1 MKISH
6 SLLVAAIGGIA
17 LGATA
22 CGGSMPSAPGVTDPS
37 AAMPSTPSA
46 PSAAMPATPG
56 ATSATP
62 AAKHACK
69 GKNDCKGQGGCKTD
83 KNSCKGQ
90 NACKGQGGCKTA

>member
-22 CGGSMPSAPGVTDPS
+22 CGGGMPSAPGVTDPS
-37 AAMPSTPSA
+37 AAMPSTPST
-46 PSAAMPATPG
+46 PSTAMPATPG
-56 ATSATP
+56 TSATPAMP

-69 GKNDCKGQGGCKTD
+69 GKNDCKGQGGCKT
-83 KNSCKGQ
+83 
-90 NACKGQGGCKTA
+90 A